1 MQNIATYLSCGPGAR
16 SRAGVALAGLI
27 LAGSV
32 LAGCGAAPRG
42 AGGPAP
48 AGTTLPVATVQ
59 PSPTPSPVPTIAPS
73 PTVPPVAAVPP
84 TATETPQVYAI
95 IDWVNFIYF
104 GGITYVE
111 NFDNSAHPLTESD
124 LGSQFG
130 TVQFKYGDSVHE
142 PDYMSKHGKDGD
154 AAFLEPGTVVY
165 TVKGY
170 QPTFRL
176 AARMDDRIALYE
188 ANTNPH
194 AQKGGDLLDIGGKVT
209 RIGVNSEQDGTTEL
223 GTINDPAQVAA
234 LVQLVLDAPVDAS
247 QSVMDGTGYFVVF
260 YLQDGTVVKRSY
272 WSDTGEMTRG
282 IHLPKPF
289 ASAVIQAVTRLPLD
303 QSP

>member
-1 MQNIATYLSCGPGAR
+1 MQNIATYFSPRRGSR
-16 SRAGVALAGLI
+16 TRAGVALAGLI

-32 LAGCGAAPRG
+32 LAGCGAPPLG

-48 AGTTLPVATVQ
+48 IGTTLPVATLA
-59 PSPTPSPVPTIAPS
+59 PSPTPSPIPTLAPS
-73 PTVPPVAAVPP
+73 PTVPPVAAAP
-84 TATETPQVYAI
+84 TETPQVYAI
-95 IDWVNFIYF
+95 IDWVNFVRF

-111 NFDNSAHPLTESD
+111 NFDNSARPLTESD
-124 LGSQFG
+124 LGPQYG
-130 TVQFKYGDSVHE
+130 TVQFKYVDNVHE

-154 AAFLEPGTVVY
+154 AAFLEPGTPVY
-165 TVKGY
+165 MVKGY

-188 ANTNPH
+188 ADTNPH
-194 AQKGGDLLDIGGKVT
+194 AQKGADLLDLAGKVT

-223 GTINDPAQVAA
+223 GSIDDPAQVAA
-234 LVQLVLDAPVDAS
+234 LVQLVLDAPVDPD

-272 WSDTGEMTRG
+272 WPQTGEMWRG
-282 IHLPKPF
+282 IHPPKAF
-289 ASAVIQAVTRLPLD
+289 ASAVIQAVARLPVD
-303 QSP
+303 QSQ